1 MLRGIGYRLQAEA
14 KQLGGLTVRDA
25 IAFLDGCDPGAAGAL
40 RAFGEPWLERAVWV
54 RGFGS
59 RLTVA
64 QEHPV
69 RTVTHSVY
77 PWRLEVHAEPGP
89 PYVQITAD

>member
-1 MLRGIGYRLQAEA
+1 MRGIGYRLQAEA
-14 KQLGGLTVRDA
+14 KQLGGLTVRHA
-25 IAFLDGCDPGAAGAL
+25 IAFLDGCDTHAAEAL
-40 RAFGEPWLERAVWV
+40 RAFGEPWLDRRVWV

-59 RLTVA
+59 RLTVE
-64 QEHPV
+64 QEQPV

-77 PWRLEVHAEPGP
+77 PWRLALEGEAGP